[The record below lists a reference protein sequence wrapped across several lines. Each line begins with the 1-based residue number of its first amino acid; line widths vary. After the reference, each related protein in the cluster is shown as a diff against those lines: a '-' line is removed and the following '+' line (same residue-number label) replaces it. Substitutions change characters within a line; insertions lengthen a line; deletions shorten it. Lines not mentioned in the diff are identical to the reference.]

1 MQISLNKK
9 LIFIFVIFVLVV
21 LVLTRT
27 KTGAVVFDMFSLRG
41 NDANVFVQKGNY
53 YFNVGGSGK
62 YDLDRAAEY
71 FNKALGVDPN
81 VSDAWHQL
89 ARIDFL
95 RGDFD
100 GALEKINTQIELH
113 GDSLM
118 SSYYIRG
125 LIYGYTKEYEKAEK
139 NFLKFFE
146 WDRNNWAV
154 YNDLAWIYFQQG
166 NYEKTRQTAEGGLA
180 HFPNNPWL
188 LNMTALAHM
197 NLGNNEKAKIYFQKA
212 LFWAETLTE
221 SDWHRAYP
229 GNDPNVAGQ
238 GVYEMKEAIRFNI
251 NLTAGK

>member
-1 MQISLNKK
+1 MNNFVSNKK
-9 LIFIFVIFVLVV
+9 ILVLIVAIFVIVMVFAA
-21 LVLTRT
+21 RT
-27 KTGAVVFDMFSLRG
+27 KIGVIIPSNNADTL
-41 NDANVFVQKGNY
+41 VQKGNY
-53 YFNVGGSGK
+53 YFNVGGAGK
-62 YDLDRAAEY
+62 YDLDKAETY
-71 FNKALGVDPN
+71 FNKALTTDQN

-139 NFLKFFE
+139 DFLKFFE

-154 YNDLAWIYFQQG
+154 YNDLAWVYFQKG
-166 NYEKTRQTAEGGLA
+166 EYEKTRVVAEGGLA

-188 LNMTALAHM
+188 LNMAGLSHM
-197 NLGNNEKAKIYFQKA
+197 NLGNAQKAKIYFQKSF
-212 LFWAETLTE
+212 FWAETLTE
-221 SDWHRAYP
+221 TQWHKAYP
-229 GNDPNVAGQ
+229 GNDPRVANAGI
-238 GVYEMKEAIRFNI
+238 GEMKNAIKFNI
-251 NLTAGK
+251 ELVDR